1 MMIEFRV
8 PGVAAPQGSK
18 KAFRTRGGRIAL
30 VESCAR
36 VKPYRATVALAAR
49 EVWAEGA
56 THGTVGVSIAFTFVR
71 PKSHYNAKGVLRA
84 GVATHPG
91 KGVGDLDKLC
101 RAAIDGL
108 TGIIYVDDSQ
118 VVSLVA
124 TKAYGNTAES
134 RISIYI
140 TH

>member
-8 PGVAAPQGSK
+8 PGIAAPQGSK
-18 KAFRTRGGRIAL
+18 KAFKTRGGRIAL

-49 EVWAEGA
+49 EVWAGGA
-56 THGTVGVSIAFTFVR
+56 THGSVGVSIAFTFVR

-91 KGVGDLDKLC
+91 KGIGDLDKLC

-108 TGIIYVDDSQ
+108 TGVIYADDSQ

>member
-1 MMIEFRV
+1 MTHLIEFRV

-49 EVWAEGA
+49 AALVDVP
-56 THGTVGVSIAFTFVR
+56 TNGTVGVSIAFTFIR
-71 PKSHYNAKGVLRA
+71 PASHYNAKGVLRA
-84 GVATHPG
+84 GAATHPG
-91 KGVGDLDKLC
+91 KPDIDKLC
-101 RAAIDGL
+101 RAVLDSL
-108 TGIIYVDDSQ
+108 TGIIYADDSQ

-134 RISIYI
+134 RISIY
-140 TH
+140 TTC

>member
-1 MMIEFRV
+1 MIEFRV

-30 VESCAR
+30 VESCSR
-36 VKPYRATVALAAR
+36 VKPYRATVTLAAR

-84 GVATHPG
+84 NVATHPG
-91 KGVGDLDKLC
+91 KPDIDKLC
-101 RAAIDGL
+101 RAVLDSL
-108 TGIIYVDDSQ
+108 TGIIYADDSQ

-124 TKAYGNTAES
+124 TKSYGNTAES

-140 TH
+140 TG

>member
-1 MMIEFRV
+1 MIEFRV

-18 KAFRTRGGRIAL
+18 KAFKTRGGRIAL

-36 VKPYRATVALAAR
+36 VKPYRATVAIAAR

-84 GVATHPG
+84 GAATHPG
-91 KGVGDLDKLC
+91 KGIGDLDKLC

-140 TH
+140 TG

>member
-1 MMIEFRV
+1 MIEFRV

-56 THGTVGVSIAFTFVR
+56 THGSVGVSIAFTFVR

-91 KGVGDLDKLC
+91 KGIGDLDKLC

-140 TH
+140 TG

>member
-1 MMIEFRV
+1 MIEFRV

-18 KAFRTRGGRIAL
+18 KAFRTRSGRIAL
-30 VESCAR
+30 VESCSR

-56 THGTVGVSIAFTFVR
+56 THGTVGVSIAFTFKR
-71 PKSHYNAKGVLRA
+71 PASHYNAKGVLRA

-91 KGVGDLDKLC
+91 KPDIDKLC
-101 RAAIDGL
+101 RAVLDSL
-108 TGIIYVDDSQ
+108 TGIIYADDSQ

-124 TKAYGNTAES
+124 TKSYGNTAES

-140 TH
+140 TG

>member
-1 MMIEFRV
+1 MIEFRV

-18 KAFRTRGGRIAL
+18 KAFKTRGGRIAL
-30 VESCAR
+30 VESCSR

-84 GVATHPG
+84 GAATHPG
-91 KGVGDLDKLC
+91 KGIGDLDKLC

-140 TH
+140 TG

>member
-30 VESCAR
+30 VESCSR

-91 KGVGDLDKLC
+91 KPVIDKLC
-101 RAAIDGL
+101 RAVLDSL
-108 TGIIYVDDSQ
+108 TGIIYADDSQ

-124 TKAYGNTAES
+124 TKSYGNTAES

-140 TH
+140 TG

>member
-1 MMIEFRV
+1 MIEFRV

-30 VESCAR
+30 VESCSR

-91 KGVGDLDKLC
+91 KPDIDKLC
-101 RAAIDGL
+101 RAVLDSL
-108 TGIIYVDDSQ
+108 TGIIYADDSQ

-124 TKAYGNTAES
+124 TKSYGNTAES

-140 TH
+140 TG

>member
-1 MMIEFRV
+1 MIEFRV
-8 PGVAAPQGSK
+8 PGIAAPQGSK
-18 KAFRTRGGRIAL
+18 KAFKTRGGRIAL
-30 VESCAR
+30 VESCSR

-84 GVATHPG
+84 GIATHPG
-91 KGVGDLDKLC
+91 KPDIDKLC
-101 RAAIDGL
+101 RAVLDSL
-108 TGIIYVDDSQ
+108 TGIIYADDSQ

-124 TKAYGNTAES
+124 TKSYGNTAES

>member
-1 MMIEFRV
+1 MIEFRV

-49 EVWAEGA
+49 EVLAEGA

-91 KGVGDLDKLC
+91 KPDIDKLC
-101 RAAIDGL
+101 RAVLDSL
-108 TGIIYVDDSQ
+108 TGIIYADDSQ

>member
-8 PGVAAPQGSK
+8 PGIAAPQGSK

-49 EVWAEGA
+49 EAWVDVP
-56 THGTVGVSIAFTFVR
+56 TNGTVGVSIAFTFIR
-71 PKSHYNAKGVLRA
+71 PASHYNAKGVLRA
-84 GVATHPG
+84 GAATHPG
-91 KGVGDLDKLC
+91 KGIGDIDKLC
-101 RAAIDGL
+101 RAVLDGL
-108 TGIIYVDDSQ
+108 TGVIYADDSQ

-124 TKAYGNTAES
+124 TKAYGNTAET

-140 TH
+140 TP

>member
-1 MMIEFRV
+1 MIEFQV
-8 PGVAAPQGSK
+8 PGIAAPQGSK
-18 KAFRTRGGRIAL
+18 KAFKTRGGRIAL

-49 EVWAEGA
+49 EAWDGGA
-56 THGTVGVSIAFTFVR
+56 TQGTVGMSIAFTFVR
-71 PKSHYNAKGVLRA
+71 PKSHYTGKGVLRA
-84 GVATHPG
+84 NAATHPG
-91 KGVGDLDKLC
+91 KGIGDIDKLC
-101 RAAIDGL
+101 RAVLDGL
-108 TGIIYVDDSQ
+108 TGVIYADDSQ

-140 TH
+140 TY

>member
-1 MMIEFRV
+1 MIEFRV

-18 KAFRTRGGRIAL
+18 KAFKTRGGRIAL
-30 VESCAR
+30 VESCSR

-91 KGVGDLDKLC
+91 KPDIDKLC
-101 RAAIDGL
+101 RAVLDSL
-108 TGIIYVDDSQ
+108 TGIIYADDSQ

-124 TKAYGNTAES
+124 TKSYGNTAES

-140 TH
+140 TG

>member
-1 MMIEFRV
+1 MIEFRV

-30 VESCAR
+30 VESCSR
-36 VKPYRATVALAAR
+36 VKPYRATIALAAR
-49 EVWAEGA
+49 EVWAESA

-91 KGVGDLDKLC
+91 KGIGDIDKLC
-101 RAAIDGL
+101 RAVLDGL
-108 TGIIYVDDSQ
+108 TGVIYADDSQ

-124 TKAYGNTAES
+124 TKSYGNTAES

-140 TH
+140 TG

>member
-1 MMIEFRV
+1 MIEFRV

-18 KAFRTRGGRIAL
+18 NAFKSRGGRIAL

-36 VKPYRATVALAAR
+36 VKPYRANVALAAR
-49 EVWAEGA
+49 AAWVDVPTNGS
-56 THGTVGVSIAFTFVR
+56 VGVSIAFTFIR
-71 PKSHYNAKGVLRA
+71 PASHYNAKGVLRA
-84 GVATHPG
+84 SAATHPG
-91 KGVGDLDKLC
+91 KGIGDLDKLC

>member
-1 MMIEFRV
+1 MIEFRV

-30 VESCAR
+30 VESCSR

-84 GVATHPG
+84 GIATHPG
-91 KGVGDLDKLC
+91 KPDIDKLC
-101 RAAIDGL
+101 RAVLDSL
-108 TGIIYVDDSQ
+108 TGIIYADDSQ

-124 TKAYGNTAES
+124 TKSYGNTAES

-140 TH
+140 TG

>member
-8 PGVAAPQGSK
+8 PGIAAPQGSK
-18 KAFRTRGGRIAL
+18 KAFKTRGGRIAL
-30 VESCAR
+30 VESCSR

-84 GVATHPG
+84 GIATHPG
-91 KGVGDLDKLC
+91 KPDIDKLC
-101 RAAIDGL
+101 RAVLDSL
-108 TGIIYVDDSQ
+108 TGIIYADDSQ

-124 TKAYGNTAES
+124 TKSYGNTAES

>member
-1 MMIEFRV
+1 MIEFRV

-91 KGVGDLDKLC
+91 KGIGDLDKLC

-140 TH
+140 TG

>member
-1 MMIEFRV
+1 MIEFRV

-18 KAFRTRGGRIAL
+18 KAFKTRGGRIAL
-30 VESCAR
+30 VESCSR

-91 KGVGDLDKLC
+91 KGIGDLDKLC

-108 TGIIYVDDSQ
+108 TGVIYADDSQ

>member
-1 MMIEFRV
+1 MIEFRV

-30 VESCAR
+30 VESCSR

-56 THGTVGVSIAFTFVR
+56 THGSVGVSIAFTFVR

-91 KGVGDLDKLC
+91 KPDIDKLC
-101 RAAIDGL
+101 RAVLDSL
-108 TGIIYVDDSQ
+108 TGIIYADDSQ

-124 TKAYGNTAES
+124 TKSYGNTAES

>member
-1 MMIEFRV
+1 
-8 PGVAAPQGSK
+8 
-18 KAFRTRGGRIAL
+18 
-30 VESCAR
+30 

-56 THGTVGVSIAFTFVR
+56 THGSVGVSIAFTFVR

-84 GVATHPG
+84 GAATHPG
-91 KGVGDLDKLC
+91 KPDIDKICRSVLDS
-101 RAAIDGL
+101 L
-108 TGIIYVDDSQ
+108 TGIIYADDSQ

>member
-1 MMIEFRV
+1 MIEFRV

-18 KAFRTRGGRIAL
+18 NAFKTRGGRIAL

-49 EVWAEGA
+49 DVWAEGA

>member
-1 MMIEFRV
+1 
-8 PGVAAPQGSK
+8 
-18 KAFRTRGGRIAL
+18 
-30 VESCAR
+30 

-49 EVWAEGA
+49 EVWVESA
-56 THGTVGVSIAFTFVR
+56 THGTVGVSISFTFVR

-91 KGVGDLDKLC
+91 KGIGDIDKLC
-101 RAAIDGL
+101 RAVLDGL
-108 TGIIYVDDSQ
+108 TGVIYADDSQ

-124 TKAYGNTAES
+124 TKSYGNTAES

-140 TH
+140 TG

>member
-1 MMIEFRV
+1 MIEFRV
-8 PGVAAPQGSK
+8 PGIAAPQGSK
-18 KAFRTRGGRIAL
+18 KAFKTRGGRIAL

-49 EVWAEGA
+49 EVWAGGA
-56 THGTVGVSIAFTFVR
+56 THGSVGVSIAFTFVR

-91 KGVGDLDKLC
+91 KGIGDLDKLC

-108 TGIIYVDDSQ
+108 TGVIYADDSQ

>member
-8 PGVAAPQGSK
+8 PGIAAPQGSK
-18 KAFRTRGGRIAL
+18 KAFKTRGGRIAL

-49 EVWAEGA
+49 EVWAESA
-56 THGTVGVSIAFTFVR
+56 THGSVGVSIAFTFVR

-91 KGVGDLDKLC
+91 KPDIDKLC
-101 RAAIDGL
+101 RAVLDSL
-108 TGIIYVDDSQ
+108 TGIIYADDSQ

-140 TH
+140 TG

>member
-1 MMIEFRV
+1 MIEFRV

-18 KAFRTRGGRIAL
+18 KAFRTRSGRIAL
-30 VESCAR
+30 VESCSR

-56 THGTVGVSIAFTFVR
+56 THGTVGVSIAFTFIR
-71 PKSHYNAKGVLRA
+71 PASHYNAKGVLRA

-91 KGVGDLDKLC
+91 KGNGDIDKLC
-101 RAAIDGL
+101 RAVLDGL
-108 TGIIYVDDSQ
+108 TGVIYADDSQ

>member
-1 MMIEFRV
+1 MIEFRV